1 MTRACSKSL
10 HFAKRLGLQIKN
22 LLESGNIHQYGEL
35 MHEHWMRK
43 RARSD
48 GMSSQRIDELY
59 DLARTR
65 GGATGGKLVGAG
77 GSGFLLFQTTD
88 RRHLRETMAGAGLS
102 EMDFSFD
109 FDGSVVILR
118 NH

>member
-1 MTRACSKSL
+1 MELRDSLMLFFVGYTRAASNLLQEQKKRSEQGDASMLESL
-10 HFAKRLGLQIKN
+10 HFAKRLGLQIKD
-22 LLESGNIHQYGEL
+22 LLESGDIHRFGEL

-65 GGATGGKLVGAG
+65 GGRLVA
-77 GSGFLLFQTTD
+77 SW
-88 RRHLRETMAGAGLS
+88 
-102 EMDFSFD
+102 
-109 FDGSVVILR
+109 
-118 NH
+118 